1 MSPTSTRK
9 VNVIVNDKSYLV
21 EVGDLT
27 ASPITVTVNG
37 RPYQVNVETVPEEIV
52 PAHRPDLAPEASASP
67 TLAPEKV
74 AAPTSFA
81 SSGANEVRAPMP
93 GNILDIAVKPGDQV
107 TVRQQ
112 LCSLEAMK
120 MKNAIRSARDGV
132 IATVEVIEGQTVA
145 HGDLLFTFA
154 EAGE

>member
-1 MSPTSTRK
+1 MIPTSTRK
-9 VNVIVNDKSYLV
+9 VNVIVNDKTYLV

-52 PAHRPDLAPEASASP
+52 LAHRPDVAPEASASP
-67 TLAPEKV
+67 TLAPEKASV
-74 AAPTSFA
+74 PTRPA
-81 SSGANEVRAPMP
+81 DSGVNEVRAPMP
-93 GNILDIAVKPGDQV
+93 GNILDIAVKLGDQV
-107 TVRQQ
+107 SVRQQ

-120 MKNAIRSARDGV
+120 MKNAIRSPCNGV
-132 IATVEVIEGQTVA
+132 VATVEVIEGQTVA

>member
-1 MSPTSTRK
+1 MSPASARK
-9 VNVIVNDKSYLV
+9 VKVIVNDKTYLV

-27 ASPITVTVNG
+27 DLPITVIVNG

-52 PAHRPDLAPEASASP
+52 PAQQPDVAPEAAASP
-67 TLAPEKV
+67 AFAPEKA
-74 AAPTSFA
+74 AAPTRPA
-81 SSGANEVRAPMP
+81 DSGMNEVRAPMP

-107 TVRQQ
+107 SVRQQ

-120 MKNAIRSARDGV
+120 MKNAIRSPRDGV
-132 IATVEVIEGQTVA
+132 VATVEVIEGQTVA
-145 HGDLLFTFA
+145 HGDLMFTLT